1 MKNFL
6 VKDNMSKNILTVCW
20 SEVLQPAYDK
30 MKKANVRHLVVTDE
44 YGYLR
49 GIISER
55 DFQRAMHLSNDF
67 LFREDGLTG
76 FDPVDIVRDFMS
88 WPAEVVSSN
97 TKLKEVAEK
106 MIENKISAVVISDD
120 HMDATGIITHED
132 LLRVLVKLLSENPSL
147 KERLEGIIYKSPIGE
162 VINMLKE
169 VGI

>member
-1 MKNFL
+1 
-6 VKDNMSKNILTVCW
+6 
-20 SEVLQPAYDK
+20 
-30 MKKANVRHLVVTDE
+30 MKKANVRHLIVTDE

-88 WPAEVVSSN
+88 WPAEAVSSN
-97 TKLKEVAEK
+97 AKIKEVAEK
-106 MIENKISAVVISDD
+106 MIEKKISAVVISDD
-120 HMDATGIITHED
+120 HLDATGIITHED
-132 LLRVLVKLLSENPSL
+132 LLQILVNLLSENLSF
-147 KERLEGIIYKSPIGE
+147 KEKVEEIIYKSPVGQ